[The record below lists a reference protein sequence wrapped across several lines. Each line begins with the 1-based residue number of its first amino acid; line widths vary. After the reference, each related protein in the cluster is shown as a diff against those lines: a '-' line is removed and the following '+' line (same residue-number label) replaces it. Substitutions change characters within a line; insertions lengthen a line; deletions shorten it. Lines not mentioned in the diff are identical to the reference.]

1 MAQACG
7 AYAGL
12 KALERGEPVRVGFL
26 LGTRRYEVRVPWL
39 RLGDSMIVSV
49 SEIYRDTQMGA
60 FECRIERQGE
70 LVATAQLSVYQP
82 EDVQS
87 PQGEPQLE

>member
-1 MAQACG
+1 
-7 AYAGL
+7 
-12 KALERGEPVRVGFL
+12 
-26 LGTRRYEVRVPWL
+26 
-39 RLGDSMIVSV
+39 MIVSV

-70 LVATAQLSVYQP
+70 LIATAQLSVYQP

-87 PQGEPQLE
+87 PQGTAT